1 MLTAMAT
8 YKLSKIVKGKSFQYT
23 VTDESGN
30 IISTRTSKNQYVACT
45 VNGEFYF
52 GRLDLIGQG
61 YHGKLLNRANLVL
74 TDPQKAWDKEARQ
87 VSLNPKRW
95 KVENPFEEWLKWSRD
110 WAIRRRLDL
119 EKIAYL

>member
-1 MLTAMAT
+1 MAT

-30 IISTRTSKNQYVACT
+30 IISTRTSKNEYVACT

-61 YHGKLLNRANLVL
+61 YHGKLLNRAYLIL
-74 TDPQKAWDKEARQ
+74 TDPQKAWDKDARQ
-87 VSLNPKRW
+87 VSLNPERW
-95 KVENPFEEWLKWSRD
+95 KAVNPFEEWLKWSRD